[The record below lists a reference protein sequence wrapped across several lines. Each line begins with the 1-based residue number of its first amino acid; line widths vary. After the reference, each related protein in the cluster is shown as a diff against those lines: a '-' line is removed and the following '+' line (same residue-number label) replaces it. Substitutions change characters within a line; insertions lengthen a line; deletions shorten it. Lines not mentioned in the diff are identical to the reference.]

1 MFCNIKLDFD
11 DKDTFESTSDLLLK
25 WNSEILPFQFSF
37 SCDQCPKMFT
47 WLNDCKRHMS
57 SHAGAHSGSCDVCDK
72 LFKCE
77 SELKGH
83 IRAESSWVYLKY
95 CDQDDLKDVEIRGRS
110 FIAKMIENFIFQVF

>member
-1 MFCNIKLDFD
+1 ML
-11 DKDTFESTSDLLLK
+11 
-25 WNSEILPFQFSF
+25 
-37 SCDQCPKMFT
+37 
-47 WLNDCKRHMS
+47 

-95 CDQDDLKDVEIRGRS
+95 CDQDDLKDVEIIWRS